1 MPCRDEVV
9 DGQLCAL
16 SATCSPAFASSV
28 LWDPSSGTTRSA
40 PGTVTIAGAN
50 LEDFKIGDVIRD
62 KYEVTRILGKGGMGI
77 VLEARH
83 RELGVHVA
91 IKFPR
96 PGLREEPEAVARF
109 KQEARAGMSIKNV
122 HVAQVY
128 DVDTVD
134 GSPFIVMEHLTGRD
148 LAAILEERGPLA
160 IEETADLLVQA
171 CEGVSEAHA
180 LGIVHRDLKPSNLF
194 VTEKRD
200 GTPLVKVLDFGISK
214 WTESADPSATA
225 SSATMGTPL
234 YMSPEQLLSTKSV
247 DRRSDVWSLGVIL
260 YEMLTDGPPFHGA
273 TSGALQ
279 VAILQG
285 TYRKPSEDRPD
296 IPPGLEQLLLE
307 TLVKDPASRLP
318 SVEAFAA
325 RLAPFGTAVARRSY
339 DEIRQ
344 PAPRPLVSSDA
355 AAKALPASAERVNRR
370 SGGLIP
376 ATDASMVGGS
386 AMDGRVSGTP
396 GKVKPRRVPWR
407 PIAALGVAAAVGLA
421 VTASRLR
428 HQPAPA
434 SAGSPVV
441 ASVNSAPTEGTSVP
455 APAANGEEA
464 PGTSNPTIAIAS
476 ATTAE
481 APPTGDTRPS
491 SRADKASTTGA
502 GAPGTVAAQPAAG
515 NVAACASGAT
525 RECEAACAAN
535 RPGSCVKLAESL
547 EKGVGAPKNLGRAMT
562 LYTQGCDQGSAA
574 SCTDLGTMHY
584 QGEGVEKNAELGVK
598 FLSRGCE
605 AGDAKGCLAVS
616 TAYRDGVGLGK
627 NSDRA
632 FTFADRACTMGSP
645 EGCVRV
651 ALAMITGAGV
661 TKDVKG
667 GLAKLD
673 AMCASRGVFA
683 CETLAQLYTSGA
695 GSDVQADPLLRQQY
709 AKKACAAGSKTS
721 CDVDKLVGRVD
732 SAVNTAARGN
742 ALFQSKCDGGEALAC
757 GLLGEN
763 LLAGIGIGVDRE
775 RGIAL
780 LKKAC
785 DGGVDRA
792 CKKLA
797 EVTP

>member
-1 MPCRDEVV
+1 
-9 DGQLCAL
+9 
-16 SATCSPAFASSV
+16 
-28 LWDPSSGTTRSA
+28 
-40 PGTVTIAGAN
+40 

-62 KYEVTRILGKGGMGI
+62 KYEVTRILGKGGMGV
-77 VLEARH
+77 VLEALH

-96 PGLREEPEAVARF
+96 PGLRDDPEAVARF
-109 KQEARAGMSIKNV
+109 KQEARAGMSIKNA

-134 GSPFIVMEHLTGRD
+134 GSPFIVMERLTGRD

-160 IEETADLLVQA
+160 VQETADLLLQA
-171 CEGVSEAHA
+171 CEAVSEAHA
-180 LGIVHRDLKPSNLF
+180 HRIVHRDLKPSNLF
-194 VTEKRD
+194 VTEERD

-234 YMSPEQLLSTKSV
+234 YMSPEQLMSTKSV
-247 DRRSDVWSLGVIL
+247 DARSDVWSLGVIL

-307 TLVKDPASRLP
+307 TLVRDPASRLP

-325 RLAPFGTAVARRSY
+325 RLAPFGTAAARRSY
-339 DEIRQ
+339 DEIRRL
-344 PAPRPLVSSDA
+344 APRPPASRDA
-355 AAKALPASAERVNRR
+355 ALAKASPASAETVDRP
-370 SGGLIP
+370 SGGPIP
-376 ATDASMVGGS
+376 ATDASIVRGS
-386 AMDGRVSGTP
+386 ATDGGVSDP
-396 GKVKPRRVPWR
+396 SGKVEPRRVPWR
-407 PIAALGVAAAVGLA
+407 PIAALGVAAALGLA

-428 HQPAPA
+428 HEPAPA
-434 SAGSPVV
+434 SADSPVV
-441 ASVNSAPTEGTSVP
+441 ASVHSASTEGPSVP
-455 APAANGEEA
+455 AIPARGEAA
-464 PGTSNPTIAIAS
+464 PDNPNPTTAAVSAS
-476 ATTAE
+476 AE
-481 APPTGDTRPS
+481 APQTGETRPA
-491 SRADKASTTGA
+491 SRADTTSTTGA
-502 GAPGTVAAQPAAG
+502 RGAGAVATQPAAG

-525 RECEAACAAN
+525 AECEAACAAN

-547 EKGVGAPKNLGRAMT
+547 ERGVGAPTNLGRAMT
-562 LYTQGCDQGSAA
+562 LYTQGCDQGSAV

-627 NSDRA
+627 NPDRA

-645 EGCVRV
+645 EACVRV

-673 AMCASRGVFA
+673 TLCASRGVFA
-683 CETLAQLYTSGA
+683 CENLAQLYTSGA
-695 GSDVQADPLLRQQY
+695 GSDVQPDPLLRQQY
-709 AKKACAAGSKTS
+709 AKKACAAGSKTD
-721 CDVDKLVGRVD
+721 CEVDKLLGTLD
-732 SAVNTAARGN
+732 SSGNYAARTN
-742 ALFQSKCDGGEALAC
+742 AQFESKCDAGNALAC
-757 GLLGEN
+757 GLLGED
-763 LLAGIGIGVDRE
+763 LLGGLGIGADRE
-775 RGIAL
+775 RGMTL

-792 CKKLA
+792 CKKLSEA
-797 EVTP
+797 MR